1 MKRNDFKGSIAMN
14 RTETFGLFLLAF
26 VAVMLIPAVQDV
38 YAITAPATGTPAYDV
53 YDLAVN
59 KFLKGAIGFSV
70 ASGMIGYAG
79 FKALQN
85 DVFGAIGSG
94 IGGGILLGAPSIVG
108 SLGAL
113 I

>member
-1 MKRNDFKGSIAMN
+1 MKRNKFKGNIAMK
-14 RTETFGLFLLAF
+14 RIETFGLFLLAF
-26 VAVMLIPAVQDV
+26 IAVMLIPAVDA
-38 YAITAPATGTPAYDV
+38 YAITAPALGTPAYDV